1 MREESPFDKV
11 FHEWSSGGL
20 ANAIASAILNPI
32 DVVKTRLQALS
43 PTANP
48 HTIIRIRPIIQSIWR
63 ESGVIGLWK
72 PGLAASMSREMLNSG
87 PRAGFYVPIRDS
99 LQDLRGESADSQSWS
114 TKLLAALTT
123 GIIGSLTSNPIDVI
137 KIRMMV
143 DTRKYPSILLSAYRI
158 MSQEGI
164 IGFYKGVAPSTLR
177 AAMISMGE
185 LATYDQ
191 SKYMMKKMF
200 NISSESWLLH
210 VTCSMIT
217 GLVAATVAAPFDLL
231 KTRAMN
237 TANANE
243 SLLGLGRRVV
253 EEEGALVLFR
263 GWLPAYL
270 RLGPHAIICFP
281 VFEQLRRLFGL
292 NYL

>member
-177 AAMISMGE
+177 GKPSLLLIPPTTL
-185 LATYDQ
+185 LAGTVR
-191 SKYMMKKMF
+191 MF